1 MATPRPASR
10 PLRILLVANLYPSAA
25 HPAFGTFVGG
35 REDALRAAGHRV
47 DVAAITDDRAHLG
60 VARKYL
66 RLAIGAVWAALRSR
80 LRRRRYDVVEA
91 HIAFPTGLVAWPAAR
106 IAGSPLALFVH
117 GSDVTVLPWSSQRR
131 ERAARWLFARADLVV
146 ANSRYTADLAEL
158 RLGPLRRP
166 VVVASPGIQLPTEHA
181 DETGAVRAADHIVFV
196 GRLVPG
202 KGAEV
207 LVDAMGRVLADGPP
221 ARLTIVGDGEL
232 RPALEERAA
241 PLGAAVGFAGPLP
254 PAAVADLLREA
265 TVVAVPATQPEG
277 LGLVAL
283 EAMAA
288 GALVVG
294 TAVGGQAETVRDGE
308 NGVVVPPDDAAAL
321 AAALRHALAI
331 APTAAG
337 DRLRAAGRAT
347 AAAHDRRTA
356 VDATV
361 EAFRELGG

>member
-1 MATPRPASR
+1 MATPRPVSR

-25 HPAFGTFVGG
+25 HPAFGTFVG
-35 REDALRAAGHRV
+35 RRVAALRAAGHRV
-47 DVAAITDDRAHLG
+47 DVAAITDDRAHRG
-60 VARKYL
+60 IARKYL
-66 RLAIGAVWAALRSR
+66 RLFVGATWAALRSR
-80 LRRRRYDVVEA
+80 MRRRRYDVVEA

-106 IAGSPLALFVH
+106 IAGAALALFVH
-117 GSDVTVLPWSSQRR
+117 GSDVTVLPWASPRR

-146 ANSRYTADLAEL
+146 ANSRFTADLAEH

-166 VVVASPGIQLPTEHA
+166 VLVASPGIELPTDASDRA
-181 DETGAVRAADHIVFV
+181 DGVRAADHIVFV
-196 GRLVPG
+196 GRLVAG

-207 LVDAMGRVLADGPP
+207 LLDAMERVVADGPP

-232 RPALEERAA
+232 RPELESRAA
-241 PLGAAVGFAGPLP
+241 PLGDRVRFAGPLP
-254 PAAVADLLREA
+254 PAAVAELLRDA
-265 TVVAVPATQPEG
+265 TVVAVPSTRAEG

-308 NGVVVPPDDAAAL
+308 NGLVVPPDDAAAL

-331 APTAAG
+331 APTDAG